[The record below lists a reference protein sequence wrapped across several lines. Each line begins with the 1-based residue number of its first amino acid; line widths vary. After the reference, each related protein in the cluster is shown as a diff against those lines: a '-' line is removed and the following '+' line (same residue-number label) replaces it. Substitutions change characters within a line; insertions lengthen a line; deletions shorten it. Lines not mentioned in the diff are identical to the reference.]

1 MYQEISQF
9 FNYTIFFYAI
19 SIMLFYLVLA
29 VISLFAM
36 REYIRKTKHVYFDDI
51 LRSPI
56 APKISIIAP
65 AYNEELSI
73 VANIRSLLNLHYNN
87 YDIIIVNDG
96 SKDDSLKK
104 MIAEYDL
111 QAIDGLHC
119 VDLPHKEVQNVYRSL
134 NPAFKKLTVIDKKN
148 GGKSDALNA
157 GISNSDAELVAC
169 IDVDCVIEED
179 ALLKLVKPY
188 LEETKNRVIAVGG
201 VVRIANDCKIEDG
214 RLIKVKLAK
223 NQLARFQT
231 LEYIRAFLLGRMAW
245 GHLNGLLI
253 ISGAFGMFDRKLL
266 IEVGGYDTSTV
277 GEDMELVVRMRRRMA
292 EQKIPYK
299 VAYVPDPLCWTEVP
313 ESTNSFFKQRNRW
326 TRGTIETL
334 RSHKKIFLRK
344 KYGLMG
350 MLSYPFWFLYEWL
363 APIIEFLGAL
373 YFLVMALLGWIN
385 WPHFYILLTLVYSYA
400 VLISFL
406 ALWIEEISY
415 REYSSGRALLTLMFT
430 ALIEPIFYHPLTV
443 WAAIKGN
450 FDQFIL
456 KKKSWGDQQRKG
468 FKKA

>member
-9 FNYTIFFYAI
+9 FNYSIFFYAT

-36 REYIRKTKHVYFDDI
+36 RDYIKQTTHVYFDDI
-51 LRSPI
+51 LRSPL

-73 VANIRSLLNLHYNN
+73 VDNIRSLLNLQYNN

-104 MIAEYDL
+104 MIEAYDL
-111 QAIDGLHC
+111 EVLHGLQC
-119 VDLPHKEVQNVYRSL
+119 VDLPHQEVRNVYRSV

-157 GISNSDAELVAC
+157 GISYSDAELVAC
-169 IDVDCVIEED
+169 IDVDCVIEDD

-188 LEETKNRVIAVGG
+188 LEETQKRVIAVGG

-292 EQKIPYK
+292 EQNIAYK

-313 ESTNSFFKQRNRW
+313 ESTSSFMKQRNRW

-334 RSHKKIFLRK
+334 RSHKKILFRK

-363 APIIEFLGAL
+363 APIIEFLGTI
-373 YFLVMALLGWIN
+373 YFLVMVSLGWIN
-385 WPHFYILLTLVYSYA
+385 WSHFYILVALIYSYA
-400 VLISFL
+400 ILISFL

-415 REYSSGRALLTLMFT
+415 REYSSGKALLSLMFT
-430 ALIEPIFYHPLTV
+430 AILEPIFYHPLTV

-450 FDQFIL
+450 YDQFVL

-468 FKKA
+468 FKK